1 MNGSPKLDSISLK
14 DVFSGLQKQMIEKME
29 SDRKTIPHAPTL
41 GDEGESNW
49 LEIFQNY
56 LPRRYQAEKAFV
68 IDSEGK
74 ISQQQDIVIFDR
86 QYSPFLLHHKHAKYV
101 PAESIYAI
109 FEVKQNLTKEH
120 IIYAGEKAASV
131 RALRRTSATIY
142 HAAGRHDPKPQF
154 VILAGLLCLESSWS
168 PSFGE
173 PFKAAVA
180 SLEENQRL
188 QFGCCLHAGAFECDW
203 AAPAP
208 SISVSPKDTALI
220 YFFLRLLSQL
230 QKLGTVPA
238 IDLNAYAKQL
248 L

>member
-1 MNGSPKLDSISLK
+1 MNGSSDQKSISLK
-14 DVFSGLQKQMIEKME
+14 EVFSGVQKQMIEKME

-56 LPRRYQAEKAFV
+56 LPKRYQAEKAFV

-131 RALRRTSATIY
+131 RVLRRTTTSIY
-142 HAAGRHDPKPQF
+142 HAAGRHDPKPHF
-154 VILAGLLCLESSWS
+154 VILAGLLCLESGWS
-168 PSFGE
+168 PSFGK
-173 PFKAAVA
+173 PFKSAIA
-180 SLEENQRL
+180 SLGEDQRL
-188 QFGCCLHAGAFECDW
+188 QLGCCLHAGAFECDW
-203 AAPAP
+203 TVPVLAV
-208 SISVSPKDTALI
+208 SVSPKDTALI
-220 YFFLRLLSQL
+220 YFFLRLLAQL

-238 IDLNAYAKQL
+238 IDLDAYAKQL